1 MERIL
6 VVDDEEKMRHLLS
19 LILREKGRVV
29 DQAGDGLSA
38 LEMMKGT
45 LYDMV
50 ISDIKMPR
58 MDGVTLLNE
67 IMKMESPC
75 PVVFITAFATI
86 DSAVEAMRNGASDYI
101 TKPFEA
107 EKIKLTVERTLK
119 LSRVMVENR
128 SLKQELR
135 EMTLPDT
142 IISTSD
148 GMKRLIDMAFR
159 VAQTDSS
166 VLILGESGTGKELL
180 AKYIH
185 VSSSRK
191 KERFVA
197 VNCAAIS
204 ASLVESELFGFEKGA
219 FTGADKL
226 KKGKFEYA
234 SGGTLFLDEI
244 GDLPFDIQAKLLRA
258 LQEKKIT
265 RVGGNEEIG
274 VDVRIICATN
284 QNLEKAVKEGR
295 FREDL
300 FFRINVFPMETPP
313 LRERRDDVVPI
324 ANYFLNTLKKGK
336 ECGFSKGAENVLRA
350 YDWPGNVRELS
361 NVVERAVIIAS
372 DPIIT
377 EESLFF
383 LKSATISPQTGGN
396 ETGFKLPA
404 QGIDLK
410 AFELD
415 MAKQAL
421 SMASDNQSAAAKLL
435 GLTRA
440 KFRVILKQ
448 IK

>member
-29 DQAGDGLSA
+29 DQAGDGLTA
-38 LEMMKGT
+38 LEMVKGAS
-45 LYDMV
+45 YDMV

-58 MDGVTLLNE
+58 MDGVQLLSE

-119 LSRVMVENR
+119 LSRVMLENR

-135 EMTLPDT
+135 EMALPDT
-142 IISTSD
+142 IVSISE

-185 VSSSRK
+185 ASSPRK
-191 KERFVA
+191 NERFVA

-226 KKGKFEYA
+226 KKGKFEFA
-234 SGGTLFLDEI
+234 SSGTLFLDEI

-313 LRERRDDVVPI
+313 LRDRRDDVVPI
-324 ANYFLNTLKKGK
+324 ANYFLNTLKQGKGY
-336 ECGFSKGAENVLRA
+336 GFSKGAENMLRA
-350 YDWPGNVRELS
+350 YGWPGNVRELS
-361 NVVERAVIIAS
+361 NVVERAVIVSA
-372 DPIIT
+372 DQIIT
-377 EESLFF
+377 EEALSF
-383 LKSATISPQTGGN
+383 LKSGTKS
-396 ETGFKLPA
+396 LPA
-404 QGIDLK
+404 GASEDGFRLPPQGIDLK

-415 MAKQAL
+415 LAKQAL
-421 SMASDNQSAAAKLL
+421 GMASDNQSAAAKLL